1 MPGAAAR
8 RRLGATFWRLFGA
21 AGISSLGD
29 GLVLVGFPLLALSL
43 TTDPLLI
50 AGVSVAGRLPALLFS
65 VPAGAVVD
73 RIDRR
78 RLVAAVNTVRTLAL
92 VGFGSAV
99 LASGDNLPALYAT
112 VFVLGT
118 GDMVFSVATQASLPG
133 MVAAADLPQ
142 ANGYLVTA
150 DVTGSQFVGPALGGL
165 AFSAARSL
173 PFLADAASFVAS
185 GFVVRTALPKG
196 KPRGEQP
203 AFLSDVRDGLRF
215 FFRHRLLRALALV
228 VASLAFC
235 QAMVFAELVLYGT
248 RQLHLS
254 HVGYGLFFAGA
265 SAGNIIGSLGAGRI
279 HAWLGPARCIIGAA
293 VISGAAY
300 LLLSVT
306 SQPVTATLV
315 LCLEA
320 VAVAV
325 GNVTT
330 VSLRQRVIP
339 AHLMGRVGS
348 AFRLLLYGLIPI
360 GAITGGA
367 VTSAAGLRTAFRVA
381 GGLQL
386 AVFAV
391 AAPML
396 MRRIRQTEPAR
407 AASPPA

>member
-1 MPGAAAR
+1 MA
-8 RRLGATFWRLFGA
+8 FWRLFGA

-73 RIDRR
+73 RVDRR
-78 RLVAAVNTVRTLAL
+78 RLVAVVNTVRTLAL
-92 VGFGSAV
+92 VGFGAAV

-112 VFVLGT
+112 VFVLGA
-118 GDMVFSVATQASLPG
+118 GDMVFSVAAQASLPG

-165 AFSAARSL
+165 AFAAARSL
-173 PFLADAASFVAS
+173 PFLADAASFVAG
-185 GFVVRTALPKG
+185 GFLVRTALPKG
-196 KPRGEQP
+196 KPRAEQP

-215 FFRHRLLRALALV
+215 FFGHRLLRALALV

-248 RQLHLS
+248 RQLGLN

-279 HAWLGPARCIIGAA
+279 HARLGPARCIIGAA
-293 VISGAAY
+293 VTSGAAY

-306 SQPVTATLV
+306 SEPITATLV

-339 AHLMGRVGS
+339 ANLMGRVGS
-348 AFRLLLYGLIPI
+348 AFRLLLYGLVPI
-360 GAITGGA
+360 GAITGG
-367 VTSAAGLRTAFRVA
+367 VLTSALGLRDTFRVA
-381 GGLQL
+381 GGVQL

-407 AASPPA
+407 PASPRA